1 MQEIFGL
8 GYKYHSS
15 KKEIGDLKKILNTAK
30 KIKNYHISFVY
41 LTFEQSLLFY
51 YLCNKFKNSKDY
63 DPKEKHDFEIQ
74 FFKNENNAPIL
85 LYLTKSQLKKVNEK
99 RSKKENFVLQLT
111 NKQIAET
118 CKETI
123 KMDKKTRKFFEKFY
137 TNKEWY
143 EKGDDD
149 DVNFDIDIDEIDENN
164 KAQEQEELQKKLRA
178 FMSMKPMLTKNSQK
192 AFQGL
197 KKIIE
202 SKPKVDNYHQKIVKL
217 GQMQLL
223 SFLKACRDHESDLIF
238 KKKQVNTRF
247 FSISKIHNTKQNHLF
262 FFELKNK

>member
-1 MQEIFGL
+1 M
-8 GYKYHSS
+8 
-15 KKEIGDLKKILNTAK
+15 
-30 KIKNYHISFVY
+30 
-41 LTFEQSLLFY
+41 
-51 YLCNKFKNSKDY
+51 
-63 DPKEKHDFEIQ
+63 
-74 FFKNENNAPIL
+74 
-85 LYLTKSQLKKVNEK
+85 
-99 RSKKENFVLQLT
+99 T

-123 KMDKKTRKFFEKFY
+123 NMDKKKVKFFEKFY
-137 TNKEWY
+137 SNKESY
-143 EKGDDD
+143 EGDDD
-149 DVNFDIDIDEIDENN
+149 DDDDFLDVDFDKIDENN
-164 KAQEQEELQKKLRA
+164 KAQKQEELQKKLRA
-178 FMSMKPMLTKNSQK
+178 FMNMKPMLTKNSQK
-192 AFQGL
+192 SFQGL

-202 SKPKVDNYHQKIVKL
+202 SKPKVDKYHQKIVKL